1 MGPGASEP
9 APLRRGRM
17 PGTAPLGEFSKI
29 VTASLD
35 AGRLGIQRR
44 ADGLLEKR

>member
-1 MGPGASEP
+1 MGPEAGPVPSIAYAGA
-9 APLRRGRM
+9 A
-17 PGTAPLGEFSKI
+17 GEFSKI

-35 AGRLGIQRR
+35 AGRMGIQRR